1 MTHARKS
8 FWWVFL
14 ACLGLGILVGLI
26 KLVAPDYASVEL
38 NGEQVTGV
46 AALVTATA
54 IGAVLGLIFG
64 LIIAGIVKLAT
75 RGRKKA
81 A

>member
-1 MTHARKS
+1 
-8 FWWVFL
+8 VFL

-46 AALVTATA
+46 AALVTAAA